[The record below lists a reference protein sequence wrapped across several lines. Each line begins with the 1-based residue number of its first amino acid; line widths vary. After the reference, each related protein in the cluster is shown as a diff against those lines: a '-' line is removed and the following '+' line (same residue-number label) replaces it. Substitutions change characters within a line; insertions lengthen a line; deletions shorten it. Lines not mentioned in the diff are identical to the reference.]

1 MSNHIKKTRR
11 KKSNNTNTIE
21 NDENKEI
28 TLTSLYH
35 MMKQGFNRIENRITV
50 IEKDISI
57 LKDDMKGVHK
67 YIKLESKFQEL
78 RNRNFIV
85 KACLHNHNQHSV
97 VILPTKKFFHPSGWE
112 ITDLDGFLLI
122 RTYPNE
128 IKQPSQELISRLP
141 QTDFIESLQPNSVE
155 LNPSHKHHEYI
166 IIESKHSLNKGKV
179 DKKIAQIL
187 EIKDVLQS
195 MPIKETPI
203 YKTIISKLRSI
214 IGQTNLNYPI
224 NLIFSSDDIS
234 NELVQYIESINNG
247 TISDNYDD
255 LTTEL
260 FYSDEYIQPI
270 IDSITTDSDIPK
282 QLKSILMKRSSIVDI
297 RNLFSLRSMKEYISP
312 YLESYLTPYE
322 ELSDQFE
329 DMKGF
334 VGISQFNTVYL
345 PRLFTATSLN
355 QKI

>member
-1 MSNHIKKTRR
+1 MSTNHSKKDDEEITL
-11 KKSNNTNTIE
+11 KSLHKTMTEGFSRIE
-21 NDENKEI
+21 NDI
-28 TLTSLYH
+28 
-35 MMKQGFNRIENRITV
+35 
-50 IEKDISI
+50 
-57 LKDDMKGVHK
+57 KGIHK

-78 RNRNFIV
+78 QNRNFIV
-85 KACLHNHNQHSV
+85 KAYLYNHNQHSV
-97 VILPTKKFFHPSGWE
+97 VILPTTKFFHPSGRE

-195 MPIKETPI
+195 IPIKEGHM
-203 YKTIISKLRSI
+203 YKMIISKLQTVV
-214 IGQTNLNYPI
+214 GQTDLNYPI

-234 NELVQYIESINNG
+234 NELVQYIESINDG

-282 QLKSILMKRSSIVDI
+282 QLKSILIKRPSIVDI
-297 RNLFSLRSMKEYISP
+297 RNLFSLPSMKEYITP

-322 ELSDQFE
+322 ELASSFE

-334 VGISQFNTVYL
+334 VGISQFNTVNL
-345 PRLFTATSLN
+345 PRLFTAMSLN

>member
-1 MSNHIKKTRR
+1 MSNHTKKTRR
-11 KKSNNTNTIE
+11 KNNSKKEDEEITLKSLHKTMTEGFSRIE
-21 NDENKEI
+21 NDI
-28 TLTSLYH
+28 
-35 MMKQGFNRIENRITV
+35 
-50 IEKDISI
+50 
-57 LKDDMKGVHK
+57 KGIHK

-78 RNRNFIV
+78 QNRNFIV
-85 KACLHNHNQHSV
+85 KAYLHNHNQHSV
-97 VILPTKKFFHPSGWE
+97 VILPTTKFFHPSGRE

-122 RTYPNE
+122 RTYPNDVE
-128 IKQPSQELISRLP
+128 QPSQELISRLP
-141 QTDFIESLQPNSVE
+141 QPDFIESLQPNSVE
-155 LNPSHKHHEYI
+155 LNPIHKQHEYI
-166 IIESKHSLNKGKV
+166 IIESKHSLSKGKV
-179 DKKIAQIL
+179 DKKIAQML
-187 EIKDVLQS
+187 EIKDVFLQS

-203 YKTIISKLRSI
+203 YKTIISKLRSV
-214 IGQTNLNYPI
+214 IGQTDLNYPI

-270 IDSITTDSDIPK
+270 IDSITTDSEIPK
-282 QLKSILMKRSSIVDI
+282 QLKSILMKRSPIVDI

-322 ELSDQFE
+322 ELASSFE

-334 VGISQFNTVYL
+334 VGISQFNTVNL

>member
-1 MSNHIKKTRR
+1 MSNHTKKTRR
-11 KKSNNTNTIE
+11 KNNSKKE
-21 NDENKEI
+21 EVEEI

-50 IEKDISI
+50 IENDI
-57 LKDDMKGVHK
+57 KGIHK

-78 RNRNFIV
+78 QNRNFIV
-85 KACLHNHNQHSV
+85 KAYLYNHNQHSV
-97 VILPTKKFFHPSGWE
+97 VILPTTKFFHPSGRE

-155 LNPSHKHHEYI
+155 LNPSHKQHEYI
-166 IIESKHSLNKGKV
+166 IIESKHSLSKGKV
-179 DKKIAQIL
+179 DKKIAQML

-195 MPIKETPI
+195 IPIKEGHM
-203 YKTIISKLRSI
+203 YKMIISKLQTAV
-214 IGQTNLNYPI
+214 GQTNLNYPI

-234 NELVQYIESINNG
+234 NELVQYIESINDG

-270 IDSITTDSDIPK
+270 IDRITTDSDIPK
-282 QLKSILMKRSSIVDI
+282 QLKSILMKRSPIVDI
-297 RNLFSLRSMKEYISP
+297 RNLFSLPSMKEYISP
-312 YLESYLTPYE
+312 YMESYLTPYE

-334 VGISQFNTVYL
+334 VGISQFNTVNL

>member
-1 MSNHIKKTRR
+1 MSNHTKKTRR
-11 KKSNNTNTIE
+11 KKSNNTNMIE
-21 NDENKEI
+21 KEKDEAEEI

-35 MMKQGFNRIENRITV
+35 MVKQGFNRIENRITL
-50 IEKDISI
+50 IENDI
-57 LKDDMKGVHK
+57 KGIHK

-85 KACLHNHNQHSV
+85 KAYLHNHNQHSV
-97 VILPTKKFFHPSGWE
+97 VILPTTKFFHPSGRE

-122 RTYPNE
+122 RSYPNDV
-128 IKQPSQELISRLP
+128 KQPSQELISRLP
-141 QTDFIESLQPNSVE
+141 QPDFIESLQPNSVE
-155 LNPSHKHHEYI
+155 LNPSHKQHEYI
-166 IIESKHSLNKGKV
+166 IIESKHSLSKGKV

-187 EIKDVLQS
+187 EIKDVFQS
-195 MPIKETPI
+195 MPIKETPM
-203 YKTIISKLRSI
+203 YKTIISKLQTAA
-214 IGQTNLNYPI
+214 GQSNLNYPI

-234 NELVQYIESINNG
+234 NELVQYIESINDG
-247 TISDNYDD
+247 SISDNYDD

-260 FYSDEYIQPI
+260 FYSDEYIQSI

-282 QLKSILMKRSSIVDI
+282 QLKYILTKRSSIIDI
-297 RNLFSLRSMKEYISP
+297 RNLFSLQSMKEYISP
-312 YLESYLTPYE
+312 YLEPYLTPYE
-322 ELSDQFE
+322 ELASTFE

-334 VGISQFNTVYL
+334 VGISQFNTVNL

>member
-1 MSNHIKKTRR
+1 MSNHTKKTRR
-11 KKSNNTNTIE
+11 KNNSKKE
-21 NDENKEI
+21 EVEEI

-50 IEKDISI
+50 IENDI
-57 LKDDMKGVHK
+57 KGIHK

-78 RNRNFIV
+78 QNRNFIV
-85 KACLHNHNQHSV
+85 KAYLYNHNQHSV
-97 VILPTKKFFHPSGWE
+97 VILPTTKFFHPSGRE

-195 MPIKETPI
+195 IPIKEGHM
-203 YKTIISKLRSI
+203 YKMIISKLQTVV
-214 IGQTNLNYPI
+214 GQTDLNYPI

-234 NELVQYIESINNG
+234 NELVQYIESINDG

-270 IDSITTDSDIPK
+270 IDSITTDSEIPK
-282 QLKSILMKRSSIVDI
+282 QLKSILMKRSPIVDI
-297 RNLFSLRSMKEYISP
+297 RNLFSLPSMKEYISP
-312 YLESYLTPYE
+312 YMESYLTPYE
-322 ELSDQFE
+322 ELASSFE

-334 VGISQFNTVYL
+334 VGISQFNTVNL
-345 PRLFTATSLN
+345 PRLFTAMSLN

>member
-1 MSNHIKKTRR
+1 MSNNHTKKTRR
-11 KKSNNTNTIE
+11 KNNSKKE
-21 NDENKEI
+21 VEEI
-28 TLTSLYH
+28 TLTFIYKT
-35 MMKQGFNRIENRITV
+35 MTEGFSRIET
-50 IEKDISI
+50 DISI
-57 LKDDMKGVHK
+57 LKKDVSVLKDDMKGVHK

-78 RNRNFIV
+78 QNRNFIV
-85 KACLHNHNQHSV
+85 KAYLHNHNQHSV
-97 VILPTKKFFHPSGWE
+97 VILPTTTFFHPTGRE

-128 IKQPSQELISRLP
+128 IEQPSHELISRLP
-141 QTDFIESLQPNSVE
+141 YTDFMESLQPNSVE

-166 IIESKHSLNKGKV
+166 IIESKHSLSKEKV
-179 DKKIAQIL
+179 DKKIAQML

-195 MPIKETPI
+195 LQTTDIPSYAMM
-203 YKTIISKLRSI
+203 ISQLRSST
-214 IGQTNLNYPI
+214 GQTDLNYPI

-234 NELVQYIESINNG
+234 NELFQYIESINKG
-247 TISDNYDD
+247 TISDKYDI
-255 LTTEL
+255 LTTNL

-270 IDSITTDSDIPK
+270 IDSIITDSSIPK
-282 QLKSILMKRSSIVDI
+282 QLKSILTKRSSIVDI
-297 RNLFSLRSMKEYISP
+297 RNLFSLPSMKEYISP

-322 ELSDQFE
+322 ELSDRFE

-334 VGISQFNTVYL
+334 VGISQFNTVNL

>member
-11 KKSNNTNTIE
+11 KNNSKKE
-21 NDENKEI
+21 EVEEI

-35 MMKQGFNRIENRITV
+35 MMKEGFSRIENRITV
-50 IEKDISI
+50 IEN
-57 LKDDMKGVHK
+57 DMKGVLK

-85 KACLHNHNQHSV
+85 KAYLHNHNQHSV
-97 VILPTKKFFHPSGWE
+97 VILTTTKFFHPSGRE

-187 EIKDVLQS
+187 EIKQALES
-195 MPIKETPI
+195 IPIKEGHM
-203 YKTIISKLRSI
+203 YKMIISKLQTVV
-214 IGQTNLNYPI
+214 GQTNLNYPI

-234 NELVQYIESINNG
+234 NELVQYIESINDG

-270 IDSITTDSDIPK
+270 IDSITTDSEIPK

-297 RNLFSLRSMKEYISP
+297 RNLFSLQSMKEYISP

-322 ELSDQFE
+322 ELSDRFE

-334 VGISQFNTVYL
+334 VGISQFNTVNL

>member
-1 MSNHIKKTRR
+1 MSNHTKKTRR
-11 KKSNNTNTIE
+11 KNNSKKE
-21 NDENKEI
+21 VEEI

-35 MMKQGFNRIENRITV
+35 MMKEGFSRIETDIS
-50 IEKDISI
+50 ILKKDVSI

-67 YIKLESKFQEL
+67 YIKMESKFQEL

-85 KACLHNHNQHSV
+85 KAYLHNHNQHSV
-97 VILPTKKFFHPSGWE
+97 VILPTTKFFHPSGRE

-122 RTYPNE
+122 RTYPNDVE
-128 IKQPSQELISRLP
+128 QPSQELISRLP
-141 QTDFIESLQPNSVE
+141 QPDFIESLQPNSVE

-166 IIESKHSLNKGKV
+166 IIESKHSLSKGKV

-187 EIKDVLQS
+187 EIKQVLQS
-195 MPIKETPI
+195 VAENGNHRFEMM
-203 YKTIISKLRSI
+203 ISKLQTVV
-214 IGQTNLNYPI
+214 GQTNLNYPI

-282 QLKSILMKRSSIVDI
+282 QLKSILMKRSPIVDI
-297 RNLFSLRSMKEYISP
+297 RNLFSLPSMKEYISP
-312 YLESYLTPYE
+312 YMESYLTPYE
-322 ELSDQFE
+322 ELASSFE

-334 VGISQFNTVYL
+334 VGISQFNTVNL

>member
-1 MSNHIKKTRR
+1 MSNHTKKTRR
-11 KKSNNTNTIE
+11 KNNSKKE
-21 NDENKEI
+21 VEEI

-35 MMKQGFNRIENRITV
+35 MMKEGFSRIETDIS
-50 IEKDISI
+50 ILKKDVSI

-67 YIKLESKFQEL
+67 YIKMESKFQEL

-85 KACLHNHNQHSV
+85 KAYLHNHNQHSV
-97 VILPTKKFFHPSGWE
+97 VILPTTKFFHPSGRE

-166 IIESKHSLNKGKV
+166 IIESKHSLSKGKV

-187 EIKDVLQS
+187 EIKQVLQS
-195 MPIKETPI
+195 VAENGNHRFEMM
-203 YKTIISKLRSI
+203 ISQLQSTL
-214 IGQTNLNYPI
+214 GQTNLNYPI

-234 NELVQYIESINNG
+234 NELVQYIESINDG
-247 TISDNYDD
+247 TISDNYDN

-282 QLKSILMKRSSIVDI
+282 QLKSILTKRSSIVDI
-297 RNLFSLRSMKEYISP
+297 RNLFSLPSMKEYISP

-322 ELSDQFE
+322 ELASSFE

-334 VGISQFNTVYL
+334 VGISQFNTVNL

>member
-1 MSNHIKKTRR
+1 MSNHTKKTRR
-11 KKSNNTNTIE
+11 KNNSKKE
-21 NDENKEI
+21 VEEI

-35 MMKQGFNRIENRITV
+35 MMKEGFSRIETDIS
-50 IEKDISI
+50 ILKKDVSI

-67 YIKLESKFQEL
+67 YIKMESKFQEL

-85 KACLHNHNQHSV
+85 KAYLHNHNQHSI
-97 VILPTKKFFHPSGWE
+97 VILPTTKFFHPSGRE

-166 IIESKHSLNKGKV
+166 IIESKHSLSKGKV

-187 EIKDVLQS
+187 EIKQVLQS
-195 MPIKETPI
+195 VAENGNHRFEMM
-203 YKTIISKLRSI
+203 ISQLQSTL
-214 IGQTNLNYPI
+214 GQTNLNYPI

-234 NELVQYIESINNG
+234 NELVQYIESINDG
-247 TISDNYDD
+247 TISDNYDN

-297 RNLFSLRSMKEYISP
+297 RNLFSLPSMKEYISP

-322 ELSDQFE
+322 ELASSFE